1 MLTSL
6 LLQIEVFLFIMSLLV
21 MIADIFYII
30 SVFRLKSG
38 KMIPSTKS
46 LVVFGASLS
55 YILTMLICGF

>member
-21 MIADIFYII
+21 MIADIFHII

-38 KMIPSTKS
+38 KIIPSTDS
-46 LVVFGASLS
+46 LVVFGVSFS